1 MKKKSVAA
9 YIDLIVCSIVV
20 VIGFIGAKIIL
31 FDLLDGTFNKEF
43 NDTGIVMVGIFI
55 LGIVVFGMQIPK
67 TIKELKNN

>member
-1 MKKKSVAA
+1 MKKKSVVS

-43 NDTGIVMVGIFI
+43 NDIGIVMVVVFI
-55 LGIVVFGMQIPK
+55 LSTVVFGMQIPK
-67 TIKELKNN
+67 TIKELKK